1 MLSISTISRR
11 LQWARRSDSGAT
23 SMLDDASLLQ
33 RHRLLNPTAGIGE
46 IRDKVSHYLWPHRMH
61 MQRSEAPNSA
71 LYGVFFGSSALFD
84 LHYGARVEIDAGD
97 IASYYLVRVTL
108 QGSGTLT
115 LGRQSAAMQRGS
127 LTVSSPSE
135 RSLIRI
141 DEDCRN
147 LILRVERD
155 ALERQLQR
163 LLERPLKQ
171 PLLFDIQVAPGH
183 PGMAA
188 VRETLD
194 YICRLHQGPM
204 AADLAP
210 TLGSGLSDYLLSV
223 LLTQLPHNYS
233 AALCEDRRQ
242 PMPVHVRRARDYI
255 EEHLDE
261 PIALATLA
269 ELSGVS
275 IRTLQNGF
283 AHFLQQS
290 PTDYVRSRRL
300 ARVHEAL
307 QRAGAGDSVT
317 DILLRHGVSS
327 FGHFAT
333 HYRRQYGC
341 LPSETLR
348 SGR

>member
-1 MLSISTISRR
+1 M
-11 LQWARRSDSGAT
+11 QWACRTDHGAAT
-23 SMLDDASLLQ
+23 MLDDASLLQ
-33 RHRLLNPTAGIGE
+33 RHRLLNPAAGIGE
-46 IRDKVSHYLWPHRMH
+46 IRDKVSHYLWPHRMNLPRADALH
-61 MQRSEAPNSA
+61 SA

-84 LHYGARVEIDAGD
+84 LHYGAEVEIDAGD
-97 IASYYLVRVTL
+97 IASYYLIRITL
-108 QGSGTLT
+108 QGTGTVT
-115 LGRQSAAMQRGS
+115 LGAQSAAMRRGS
-127 LTVSSPSE
+127 LTISSPSE

-141 DEDCRN
+141 GKECRN

-155 ALERQLQR
+155 VLERQLQR

-171 PLLFDIQVAPGH
+171 PLRFDIQVAAGH

-188 VRETLD
+188 VRETLE

-204 AADLAP
+204 VEDLAP

-223 LLTQLPHNYS
+223 LLTQLPHTYS
-233 AALCEDRRQ
+233 EALREDRRQ
-242 PMPVHVRRARDYI
+242 PMPFHVRKARDYI
-255 EEHLDE
+255 ESHLDE

-283 AHFLQQS
+283 AHFLRQT
-290 PTDYVRSRRL
+290 PTDYMRSRRL

-307 QRAGAGDSVT
+307 QQARAQDSVT

-348 SGR
+348 GGR

>member
-1 MLSISTISRR
+1 MYN
-11 LQWARRSDSGAT
+11 
-23 SMLDDASLLQ
+23 DASVLQ
-33 RHRLLNPTAGIGE
+33 RHCLLSSAGHHE
-46 IRDKVSHYLWPHRMH
+46 IKDKVSHYLWPHRMSL
-61 MQRSEAPNSA
+61 QQGDALNSA

-84 LHYGARVEIDAGD
+84 LHYGAQVEIDAGD
-97 IASYYLVRVTL
+97 IESYYLIRVTL
-108 QGSGTLT
+108 QGSGTVT
-115 LGRQSAAMQRGS
+115 LGKRSVAMQQGS
-127 LTVSSPSE
+127 LTISSPSE

-141 DEDCRN
+141 DKDCRN

-155 ALERQLQR
+155 ALERQLLK
-163 LLERPLKQ
+163 LLDRPLKQ
-171 PLLFDIQVAPGH
+171 PLMFDIQVPAEH
-183 PGMAA
+183 PGIAA

-194 YICRLHQGPM
+194 YVCRLHQSPM
-204 AADLAP
+204 VEGLAP
-210 TLGSGLSDYLLSV
+210 TLGSGLSEYLLSV

-233 AALCEDRRQ
+233 QALNEDRRQ
-242 PMPVHVRRARDYI
+242 PMPFHVRKARDYI
-255 EEHLDE
+255 ENNLEE
-261 PIALATLA
+261 PIALVTLA

-283 AHFLQQS
+283 TQFLKQT
-290 PTDYVRSRRL
+290 PTDYMRSRRL

-307 QRAGAGDSVT
+307 QQALPCDSVT

-333 HYRRQYGC
+333 HYRKQYGC